1 MVNKRQFYINFS
13 SIKICFRLSKRSIP
27 APWRNEQSAISRA
40 KTVIMYAATTYP
52 ENTETD
58 MTQKKACRKDIQNI
72 PDNLLDGLQSSV
84 IFFDAEGVVFR
95 TNGPARADLHLA
107 EDITGCK
114 LTEVLSLTFHNKNIL
129 PDLIAGVAAPAT
141 GKVAVPK
148 DTILNTDDG
157 NLIFFITGTLSR
169 LDGGSFM
176 FSFRNVA
183 DEMTNDS
190 MVDMALRTSGI
201 FPWFYDFGLGA
212 MVIDPRYYEYTG
224 IPTEDGTMTME
235 EYSSRLHPEDR
246 QEVFDALAMQLNGE
260 HYPYRVSFRLRRG
273 DDSYEWFE
281 AQSTYLGEVNG
292 KPYRIVGIC
301 MSAQAHKDIE
311 EALTDAKNKA
321 EQSDRLKSAFLANM
335 SHEIRTPLNAIVG
348 FSNLL
353 AGGEA
358 EPDSEEAK
366 EYAALISRNCDHLLT
381 LVSDILDLSRIESES
396 IEYNFAE
403 YALGQLLRDIYVRK
417 AGSIPRGVDFNL
429 LLPPNDIK
437 ITTDTIRLRQVVEHL
452 VGNSVKFTSRGHIDL
467 GYSFSSDGESV
478 RIFVADTGC
487 GIPADQ
493 TERIFER
500 FYKVDDFAQGAGLG
514 LSICRTIIEHLGGT
528 VSVSSRLKAG
538 ARFTLKLPV
547 NAMKN
552 M

>member
-1 MVNKRQFYINFS
+1 M
-13 SIKICFRLSKRSIP
+13 C
-27 APWRNEQSAISRA
+27 
-40 KTVIMYAATTYP
+40 AATTYP

-58 MTQKKACRKDIQNI
+58 TTQEEERRKNIQNI
-72 PDNLLDGLQSSV
+72 PDDLLDGLQSSV
-84 IFFDAEGVVFR
+84 VFFDSEGAVVR
-95 TNGPARADLHLA
+95 TNGQARADLRLT
-107 EDITGCK
+107 EKITGRK
-114 LTEVLSLTFHNKNIL
+114 LTELISVTFHNKNIL
-129 PDLIAGVAAPAT
+129 PDIIAGFADPAT
-141 GKVAVPK
+141 RKMSVPK
-148 DTILNTDDG
+148 DAILSTNDG
-157 NLIFFITGTLSR
+157 KAVFFITGAFSR
-169 LDGGSFM
+169 LDGGSFL

-190 MVDMALRTSGI
+190 QIKMALGTSGI

-224 IPTEDGTMTME
+224 IPTKDYTMTMD
-235 EYSSRLHPEDR
+235 EYSSRLHPDDR
-246 QEVFDALAMQLNGE
+246 KAVFDALAMQLNGE
-260 HYPYRVSFRLRRG
+260 HYPYMISFRLRRG
-273 DDSYEWFE
+273 DDTYEWFE
-281 AQSTYLGEVNG
+281 GQSTYLGEVNG

-301 MSAQAHKDIE
+301 MSAKAHKDIE
-311 EALTDAKNKA
+311 QALTDAKNKA
-321 EQSDRLKSAFLANM
+321 EQSDKLKSAFIANM

-358 EPDSEEAK
+358 EPDSEEAR

-403 YALGQLLRDIYVRK
+403 YALGQLLRDIYLRK
-417 AGSIPRGVDFNL
+417 TGSIPRGVDFNL
-429 LLPPNDIK
+429 QLPPDDIR

-452 VGNSVKFTSRGHIDL
+452 VDNSVKFTSRGHIDL

-493 TERIFER
+493 TEQIFER
-500 FYKVDDFAQGAGLG
+500 FYKVDNFTQGAGLG

-528 VSVSSRLKAG
+528 VGVSSRLHAG

-547 NAMKN
+547 DRTKN
-552 M
+552 K

>member
-1 MVNKRQFYINFS
+1 M
-13 SIKICFRLSKRSIP
+13 C
-27 APWRNEQSAISRA
+27 
-40 KTVIMYAATTYP
+40 AATTYP
-52 ENTETD
+52 ENMETD
-58 MTQKKACRKDIQNI
+58 AMQEEERRKNIQNI
-72 PDNLLDGLQSSV
+72 PDDLLDGLQSSV
-84 IFFDAEGVVFR
+84 VFFDSEGAVFR
-95 TNGPARADLHLA
+95 TNEPARADLRLT
-107 EDITGCK
+107 EVITGRK
-114 LTEVLSLTFHNKNIL
+114 LTELISVTFHNKNIL
-129 PDLIAGVAAPAT
+129 PDIVAAFTDPAI
-141 GKVAVPK
+141 GKMSVPK
-148 DTILNTDDG
+148 DAILSTDDG
-157 NLIFFITGTLSR
+157 KTVFFITGTISR
-169 LDGGSFM
+169 LDGGNFM

-190 MVDMALRTSGI
+190 MVEMALRTSGI

-246 QEVFDALAMQLNGE
+246 QGVFDALAMQLNGE

-273 DDSYEWFE
+273 DDTYEWFE

-311 EALTDAKNKA
+311 QALTDAKNKA
-321 EQSDRLKSAFLANM
+321 EQSDKLKSAFIANM

-358 EPDSEEAK
+358 EPDSEEAR

-396 IEYNFAE
+396 IEYSFAE
-403 YALGQLLRDIYVRK
+403 YALGQLLRDIYLRK
-417 AGSIPRGVDFNL
+417 TGSIPRSVDFNL
-429 LLPPNDIK
+429 LLPPDDIR

-452 VGNSVKFTSRGHIDL
+452 VDNSVKFTSRGHIDL

-500 FYKVDDFAQGAGLG
+500 FYKVDNFTQGAGLG
-514 LSICRTIIEHLGGT
+514 LSICRTIIERLGGT
-528 VSVSSRLKAG
+528 ISVSSRPKTG

-547 NAMKN
+547 NRIKN
-552 M
+552 V